1 MARDSAGGADGAAQW
16 RIAAPQ
22 RRACGQPAAGPLA
35 KASGF
40 VIDVRRVA
48 QAVEEAGGIEGGVGT
63 AAFAV
68 DQQQAEGAGPEFGR
82 RHHQRETAPK
92 MHQSRVPTMETLNTS
107 ERITI
112 PFIKNDSHFIRE
124 RISFK

>member
-48 QAVEEAGGIEGGVGT
+48 QAGEEASGSEGGAGT

-68 DQQQAEGAGPEFGR
+68 DQQQAEGAGPKFRGR
-82 RHHQRETAPK
+82 HDQCDIAASR
-92 MHQSRVPTMETLNTS
+92 HQSRAPAMEMFRTMDRMLVP
-107 ERITI
+107 
-112 PFIKNDSHFIRE
+112 PC
-124 RISFK
+124 